1 MITRRQIG
9 WEKMIDQNFFEK
21 LNFEKLLSLEKK
33 RRKIDKSE
41 LVFVGMANIASYRW
55 CGAKAILHSREVELD
70 FFRAYLV
77 DRIRYSFEL
86 NLIDKLPK
94 KQEALLYIG
103 DEITYNDIERLL
115 KKRCETFQEK
125 SIDTEFYY
133 LMSVKN
139 GKAFINPFLPPE
151 QKEVA
156 KEIAKKEGYQIVDDL
171 PMERGEFYHLE
182 DPEKYPTIRWN
193 FNWEN
198 YVIVGVPDG
207 ITDDFVYEY
216 KTTNKSLHYI
226 KPVAFAQADLYGYFF
241 KRPKKRVKIFVKKE
255 NKTYVW
261 EEKVDVEN
269 ALDIL
274 KKFKLADKEGWV
286 IPPKNWKCK
295 ICKYKEKC
303 KLKNKLGGK

>member
-1 MITRRQIG
+1 
-9 WEKMIDQNFFEK
+9 
-21 LNFEKLLSLEKK
+21 LEKK

-41 LVFVGMANIASYRW
+41 LVFVGMANIADYYW
-55 CGAKAILHSREVELD
+55 CGAKAILRSRDNELM
-70 FFRAYLV
+70 FFRVYLE
-77 DRIRYSFEL
+77 DRIRYSIEL

-94 KQEALLYIG
+94 KQEALLHIG
-103 DEITYNDIERLL
+103 DEITYNDIEKLL

-133 LMSVKN
+133 LMSVRI

-156 KEIAKKEGYQIVDDL
+156 KEIAKSERYQIVDDL
-171 PMERGEFYHLE
+171 PMERGNFYHLE

-193 FNWEN
+193 FNWGN
-198 YVIVGVPDG
+198 YVIVGEPDG

-216 KTTNKSLHYI
+216 KTTNRSLHYI

-241 KRPKKRVKIFVKKE
+241 RRPKKRVKIFVIEE
-255 NKTYVW
+255 NKPYIW
-261 EEKVDVEN
+261 EEKVDAKN
-269 ALDIL
+269 ALETL

-295 ICKYKEKC
+295 NCEYREKC
-303 KLKNKLGGK
+303 KLKNKIRRE